1 MKKLLLAMGIGA
13 GLAWLFDPDAGSR
26 RREMLRQKLD
36 EKGLTGPKSS
46 TLTTP
51 ESRPSSSYGD
61 PTYDETST
69 GDVVPPSVA
78 SIP

>member
-36 EKGLTGPKSS
+36 EKGLTGAKPAA
-46 TLTTP
+46 P
-51 ESRPSSSYGD
+51 ASRPSTSYGD

>member
-36 EKGLTGPKSS
+36 EKGLTGPK
-46 TLTTP
+46 TAP
-51 ESRPSSSYGD
+51 PASRPSASYD
-61 PTYDETST
+61 PTYDETLSR
-69 GDVVPPSVA
+69 DVVPPSVA
-78 SIP
+78 SVP